1 MPWPIDRPVALLTG
15 LKRGLLA
22 WSRGAVAGAIE
33 PAERT
38 EPHTAE
44 KAVCDQSP
52 AAVPEGLRLRPEV
65 EQPLLDAGMPPEGS
79 SIYDSRK
86 RAADTPEGAAR
97 KFVLWARAVGA
108 TGAYSAR
115 TISALYW
122 ECAEVD
128 HREPVAIDRFLRAL
142 KTARGVRQEAS
153 PADRR
158 RHVWIIDAA
167 EPKPIPKA
175 RAADAKVAAKVP
187 EVQPGILQ
195 RFAPEQDYASPQLLR
210 ATAHDARRQGRARKQ
225 RGSRN
230 VRWAA

>member
-1 MPWPIDRPVALLTG
+1 M
-15 LKRGLLA
+15 
-22 WSRGAVAGAIE
+22 
-33 PAERT
+33 
-38 EPHTAE
+38 
-44 KAVCDQSP
+44 
-52 AAVPEGLRLRPEV
+52 

-79 SIYDSRK
+79 TIYDSRK

-142 KTARGVRQEAS
+142 KTARGVRQETS

-187 EVQPGILQ
+187 EVQPKHPAALCSRAGL
-195 RFAPEQDYASPQLLR
+195 RLAAAPAR
-210 ATAHDARRQGRARKQ
+210 HRARRTPPGAGPQAARFPQRALGGVGATRLSWRRPRDWQ
-225 RGSRN
+225 C
-230 VRWAA
+230 AARRRRR